1 MAKVRLTKKEVL
13 KMFKEVDFLEHFKGT
28 GKTEAEIKELVDS
41 YTVRLTENKQ
51 GEAAERSIIDEL
63 TSDLGVIFAKDI
75 AAIDKRIV
83 NSAFEAQKVRARIK
97 RTEALK
103 NVFEAARKSFDDAH
117 RPDADKAADD
127 AHTESIN
134 VSDAEAA
141 IKAAKEQDKAADSV
155 IEAQKKLIE
164 EKEKAIAKLL
174 DANGEFNED
183 SDAYKAAIEADKK
196 NYYISQYGK
205 EYIESRGL
213 FERLRRG
220 LKVGADGKV
229 DLSKVKDEAAFAAD
243 IEKYVLDQMKT
254 ENATLSE
261 DNLIIVNDNVAKK
274 TPAYKP
280 FNPAV
285 YDANLEHPDHRATV
299 RLSIESMRREI
310 ETARARITE
319 AEASKVS
326 AEEKR
331 VAQDAIKTAAEKH
344 HSECLDEIKKFNELL
359 TDYNKNVAAARQ
371 NRLAAGD
378 EISPLEY
385 TRAERLRIAQDI
397 LENEIDE
404 ANPLLQLAYEGY
416 IANIR
421 EQDRIAEKF
430 KSDASA
436 DLEAILQ
443 NDFELNDADY
453 MGIALEH
460 YIAEG
465 YGSGRYVADLTKLRS
480 NVNKYFGKY
489 VPDLAKRYDLIR
501 ARYTTAA
508 NSFDYFA
515 REVLAVDYV
524 GKNRTDEYD
533 ETIEEQLKT
542 NAEKIDARVAG
553 QRNRLELLNPDYDR
567 VSRYSKNPTV
577 KDYMALT
584 MLRESLL
591 AEQRE
596 AEAKQ
601 EPFLK
606 AGMLAEVS
614 RRMVDHIEI
623 AKRNGT
629 IIDIANATQI
639 ATETLIPGYDEI
651 YEFARIREIDLTTK
665 AGRDE
670 LALLQDEF
678 VAQNVIAQANINDV
692 ASVVDFLYTGK
703 TPLQGAER
711 EQFIAEH
718 MTEIADHLKS
728 GEPRLHPTLGGFRK
742 EIDLTNA
749 QTLELSLKELQKHPD
764 RIVTMFKAYGK
775 SGIDV
780 IEENGV
786 LKIATPGQPHVEV
799 APENIINKDFLISAG
814 MMLEMPSDS
823 SKQCREVATKAPKID
838 DFIAKRD
845 QLCCVKSKG
854 GKDLGIL
861 GQASI
866 YVAQEADFDLAKAR
880 TELRAIYA
888 DPKTLFEFKKANPKV
903 ADPKAELKR
912 QYQLAYCEL
921 MDRYSEKK
929 QDIAAMMDN
938 SEMAIPVEQ
947 RDNNSP
953 LKKDHSEMYDEADVH
968 ADKKT
973 QYRGGAARTA
983 AMVKKVQAIQD
994 ARFEFQ
1000 NADEAAIELLN
1011 EGIATAVID
1020 MLQTL
1025 EETRIANTGYLDI
1038 LNAAISKGLENRVE
1052 REDEIKVEM
1061 DETTKKLSLSVGERT
1076 FAVAEDGKV
1085 AISQREATQ
1094 TVGDSEQSQN

>member
-1 MAKVRLTKKEVL
+1 
-13 KMFKEVDFLEHFKGT
+13 MFKEVDFLEHFKGT
-28 GKTEAEIKELVDS
+28 GKTEAEIKELVDG

-51 GEAAERSIIDEL
+51 GEAVERSIIDEL
-63 TSDLGVIFAKDI
+63 TSELGTIFAKDI

-83 NSAFEAQKVRARIK
+83 NSTFEAQRVRARIK
-97 RTEALK
+97 RTAALQK
-103 NVFEAARKSFDDAH
+103 VFETARQDFDNAQ
-117 RPDADKAADD
+117 RPGADKAADD
-127 AHTESIN
+127 AHTEAIN
-134 VSDAEAA
+134 VSDADAA
-141 IKAAKEQDKAADSV
+141 ITAAKEEIAAADRE
-155 IEAQKKLIE
+155 IAAQRKLIQ
-164 EKEKAIAKLL
+164 EKQAAIDALL
-174 DANGEFNED
+174 DGNGEFNEN
-183 SDAYKAAIEADKK
+183 SDAYKAATELDKK

-229 DLSKVKDEAAFAAD
+229 DLSKVKDEAALAAD
-243 IEKYVLDQMKT
+243 IERYVMEQMKT
-254 ENATLSE
+254 EDATKSD
-261 DNLIIVNDNVAKK
+261 DNLIVINDNVAKK

-285 YDANLEHPDHRATV
+285 YDANLEHPDNRATL
-299 RLSIESMRREI
+299 RLSIDLMRSEI
-310 ETARARITE
+310 ERARERITT
-319 AEASKVS
+319 AEATKAASGVKETDQ
-326 AEEKR
+326 A
-331 VAQDAIKTAAEKH
+331 AIKAAAEKH
-344 HSECLDEIKKFNELL
+344 HADCLAEVAKFNALL

-371 NRLAAGD
+371 NRLAAGV

-404 ANPLLQLAYEGY
+404 SNPLLQLAYEGY

-421 EQDRIAEKF
+421 EQDRIAAKF
-430 KSDASA
+430 KSDASEE
-436 DLEAILQ
+436 LEAILQ
-443 NDFELNDADY
+443 NDFESNDAAY
-453 MGIALEH
+453 MENALEH

-508 NSFDYFA
+508 NSFDYFT

-524 GKNRTDEYD
+524 GKNRTDEYNESINEALD
-533 ETIEEQLKT
+533 EYRK
-542 NAEKIDARVAG
+542 AIDKRVAS

-584 MLRESLL
+584 MLRETLL
-591 AEQRE
+591 AEKRE

-606 AGMLAEVS
+606 EGMLAEVS
-614 RRMVDHIEI
+614 RQMVDSIEV

-651 YEFARIREIDLTTK
+651 YEFAKIRDIDLTTK
-665 AGRDE
+665 EGRDE
-670 LALLQDEF
+670 LALLQEEF
-678 VAQNVIAQANINDV
+678 IAQNVIAQANVNEV
-692 ASVVDFLYTGK
+692 AMIVDFLNKGK

-718 MTEIADHLKS
+718 MAEIADHLQS
-728 GEPRLHPTLGGFRK
+728 TQPRLHPTLGGFRK
-742 EIDLTNA
+742 EIDLTNEH
-749 QTLELSLKELQKHPD
+749 TLDLSLKELQKHPD
-764 RIVTMFKAYGK
+764 RIVTMFKSYGQA
-775 SGIDV
+775 GIDV
-780 IEENGV
+780 IQENGV
-786 LKIATPGQPHVEV
+786 LKIATPGQPYVEV
-799 APENIINKDFLISAG
+799 APENLINKEFLVSAG
-814 MMLEMPSDS
+814 MMLELPSES
-823 SKQCREVATKAPKID
+823 AKQNSEAAKNTPKIS
-838 DFIAKRD
+838 DFLVAREKM
-845 QLCCVKSKG
+845 CCVKSKG
-854 GKDLGIL
+854 GKDLGIF

-888 DPKTLFEFKKANPKV
+888 DPKTLAEFKKANPNV
-903 ADPKAELKR
+903 ADPKAELRR
-912 QYQLAYCEL
+912 QYQLAYCDL
-921 MDRYSEKK
+921 MDKYGEKK
-929 QDIAAMMDN
+929 QEIAEMMEN
-938 SEMAIPVEQ
+938 GEMAVPAEH
-947 RDNNSP
+947 RENNSP
-953 LKKDHSEMYDEADVH
+953 LKKDHSEIYDEAGIH

-973 QYRGGAARTA
+973 QYRGGVARTN

-1011 EGIATAVID
+1011 EGIATAVVD

-1025 EETRIANTGYLDI
+1025 EETRIANENYLAI

-1052 REDEIKVEM
+1052 REDEIEVKM
-1061 DETTKKLSLSVGERT
+1061 DEETKKLSLNVGERT
-1076 FAVAEDGKV
+1076 FSVADDGKV
-1085 AISQREATQ
+1085 VISQREAAQ
-1094 TVGDSEQSQN
+1094 TVGDTGPSQN